1 MGFRSPANVII
12 EGVMKRWINFLS
24 CGLII
29 TLIWSSIIIQPA
41 SAQKEEDTVR
51 VLIKYKNGQMKTAR
65 STLNASGA
73 VIRYVFNDI
82 NTLALTISE
91 KDLPGLYRNPDLLTI
106 EKDPARYLIEP
117 FSTEPEA
124 LFNNTVDVNGQIIPW
139 GLEAVQARDVWDIN
153 RDAVIDSGAPTG
165 AGMKVCIID
174 TGYYTD
180 HEDLKDN
187 ISGISQVDDNWQRDG
202 YGHGTHVAGTI
213 SAMNNPIGVVGVTP
227 GTVDLHIVK
236 IFSDEGKWVV
246 GASDLIA
253 AVYSC
258 SENGA
263 NIINM
268 SLGGDT
274 PSTIEE
280 AVFQSLF
287 DSGILLIA
295 SSGNLGTS
303 AYSYPASYPSVLS
316 VAAVNSNL
324 QHAGFSQ
331 YNNAVDLAAPGV
343 SVISTV
349 PTKIE
354 TVVVDGV
361 TYPGYH
367 IQYSAWG
374 SASGELVSGG
384 LCDSVGAWA
393 GKIVLCQRG
402 SVDLLTKV
410 TNVQSSGG
418 LVALIYNNEPGV
430 FGGTLGDGNSSL
442 IPALTMSQSDGQYL
456 LYNKLGK
463 VTAVTSTVM
472 GGSSYGSWSGTSM
485 AAPHVAGAAAL
496 VWSCKPDA
504 SNTEVRDALINTA
517 LDLGTAGRD
526 DYFGYGLV
534 QAFTACSSLKP
545 TAVELSSFSAQSQP
559 AKVTL
564 SWETSSELNTL
575 GFNLYRSSTLNGKR
589 DRLNAILIRGDN
601 PPGSLVGGFYEYTD
615 KSFNPRM
622 MRPSAELSG
631 TILQQALNGSRPY
644 YYWLEEA
651 DIYGHNK
658 VYGPVEVRKTP

>member
-1 MGFRSPANVII
+1 MKKMGCR
-12 EGVMKRWINFLS
+12 
-24 CGLII
+24 
-29 TLIWSSIIIQPA
+29 
-41 SAQKEEDTVR
+41 
-51 VLIKYKNGQMKTAR
+51 
-65 STLNASGA
+65 
-73 VIRYVFNDI
+73 
-82 NTLALTISE
+82 
-91 KDLPGLYRNPDLLTI
+91 
-106 EKDPARYLIEP
+106 
-117 FSTEPEA
+117 
-124 LFNNTVDVNGQIIPW
+124 
-139 GLEAVQARDVWDIN
+139 
-153 RDAVIDSGAPTG
+153 
-165 AGMKVCIID
+165 
-174 TGYYTD
+174 
-180 HEDLKDN
+180 
-187 ISGISQVDDNWQRDG
+187 
-202 YGHGTHVAGTI
+202 
-213 SAMNNPIGVVGVTP
+213 
-227 GTVDLHIVK
+227 
-236 IFSDEGKWVV
+236 
-246 GASDLIA
+246 ASDLIA

-274 PSTIEE
+274 HLSTIEE
-280 AVFQSLF
+280 AVFQSSSIPGSF
-287 DSGILLIA
+287 LIA

-517 LDLGTAGRD
+517 LDLGTTGRD

-534 QAFTACSSLKP
+534 QAFAACSSE
-545 TAVELSSFSAQSQP
+545 TNGCGLSSFSAQSQP

-564 SWETSSELNTL
+564 SWETSTN
-575 GFNLYRSSTLNGKR
+575 STYWGLTSAPAPLNGKETGWCNTHSR
-589 DRLNAILIRGDN
+589 RQPTQQPR
-601 PPGSLVGGFYEYTD
+601 GGFT
-615 KSFNPRM
+615 N
-622 MRPSAELSG
+622 
-631 TILQQALNGSRPY
+631 T
-644 YYWLEEA
+644 
-651 DIYGHNK
+651 
-658 VYGPVEVRKTP
+658 